1 MVGFGLASMTRPK
14 KSRLIFSFLMAWP
27 QAGGRGWGDEHG
39 SRGTSRIRAYVGM
52 RRTDRLGSNTVAEH
66 LVCSYDCLLT
76 FVTWRAV
83 EEMPIRA
90 AMNASI
96 SSWLLVV
103 P

>member
-1 MVGFGLASMTRPK
+1 MSTAHAEKKNTGLCWNAAGRS
-14 KSRLIFSFLMAWP
+14 AWI
-27 QAGGRGWGDEHG
+27 EHCRQEEQ
-39 SRGTSRIRAYVGM
+39 ST
-52 RRTDRLGSNTVAEH
+52 